1 MGGLDAEGDLVDYL
15 MATSEGDRL
24 EFVFLQEIPQPKQG
38 EIPAAQTTASKKG
51 PRPSGKHIPLLGEEC
66 CQAQTL
72 QDHFLVQ
79 AWTHADWRS
88 TGILLRRRN
97 LQGSHTVL
105 ACGGT
110 LGLTWAKV
118 RTTSLGVV
126 GLMSCHLPHWT
137 TLQQAG
143 ELLRNWYDS
152 TRPLHGLSRLVCG
165 GDLNETLTL
174 GDGGGAF
181 GGATARG
188 EVVAAFFQELGLVSA
203 ESSWA
208 TPTYHPYN
216 DQMRPRRLDYIFA
229 KGLCMLEAGVLEE
242 SRHEMSSDH
251 DAVELQ
257 VVQLPQTRDPRPCKL
272 RKGVPVMPD
281 KAAAQLRATAPPST
295 GEGLLVESVANLS
308 QRLIVPKESTR
319 FRESAHLGRLRQ
331 AAKRAEGAAS
341 RALWKEVHSVRKSEK
356 RKWLKSL
363 TFWATRGSWGAWK
376 KLFGSGP
383 RKLWE
388 PRLAQRYDNWT
399 DNMTEY
405 LEGIFFRDSLAEN
418 DAARDEARLTL
429 AVIPSPFRCFT
440 MEEVQRVMAKW
451 KSGRAAGPDGIT
463 YEALRIIMK
472 DEVWGGF
479 VLEELNDFLK
489 LGFTTD
495 DLYSTTT
502 FMMAKKAEPTWWGD
516 LRPITLSSAL
526 LKLLSQLTLTR
537 VTPLLGTTHDLQ
549 WASPSKQPLE
559 LAISLGR
566 MLRVCEEW
574 KQETFLVKIDIRK
587 AFDSIRI
594 PRLLAF
600 IARKLATRPKEAR
613 LLIEMVCH
621 LGVHVE
627 FLDQQLL
634 VRQSNGVKQGAPESP
649 VLFAALIA
657 ELANEV
663 AEEFNMA
670 KPQEEPGWEMPFNL
684 ATFADDMYL
693 WHFCLSR
700 LQALLVAVERKAADN
715 GLDFQG
721 DKTQVLTSVEG
732 DKRTLV
738 IGGKT
743 VSLLKPGTL
752 IRVLGTQQGFRR
764 GPSDIAAE
772 VNAKMRQVFWAHKTV
787 FAGKMPLTCKWESFN
802 AVVRGAALWQAA
814 ALPPGRNLLAAL
826 NTQQLR
832 LVRVMAGLR
841 RKQGEPFVEYE
852 MRSLRVS
859 RARLHLHQQERFST
873 FVLRQVWRLYGHV
886 ARQNSRAKQLLRWRG
901 PCWWKA
907 EQQKRGGRRHPGRFN
922 AGREV
927 QNDINAFLEVDDW
940 MEAAQDRK
948 AWKLRERAWVKSQDL
963 PWASNAQAALEA
975 ELGERADEQLSQ
987 KLARQLQLQNL
998 APNKKKR
1005 KKAKPRTG
1013 GSRKCKKR
1021 RTAKP
1026 TALMLQP
1033 GGAP

>member
-51 PRPSGKHIPLLGEEC
+51 PRPLGKHIPLLGEES

-152 TRPLHGLSRLVCG
+152 TKPLHGLARLVCG

-174 GDGGGAF
+174 GDGRGAF

-208 TPTYHPYN
+208 APTYHPYN

-272 RKGVPVMPD
+272 RKGVPVMPE
-281 KAAAQLRATAPPST
+281 KATAQLRATAPPSA

-331 AAKRAEGAAS
+331 AAQRAKGAAS
-341 RALWKEVHSVRKSEK
+341 RALWKEVHAVRKSEK

-388 PRLAQRYDNWT
+388 PRLAQRYNNWA

-429 AVIPSPFRCFT
+429 AVIPSPFCGFT
-440 MEEVQRVMAKW
+440 MEEVHRVMAKW
-451 KSGRAAGPDGIT
+451 KSGRAAGPDGVT

-495 DLYSTTT
+495 DLYCTST

-600 IARKLATRPKEAR
+600 IARKLAARPKEAR

-700 LQALLVAVERKAADN
+700 LQALLTAVERKAADN

-743 VSLLKPGTL
+743 VSFLKPGTL

-787 FAGKMPLTCKWESFN
+787 FAGKMPLTCKWESFH

-852 MRSLRVS
+852 MRSLRIS

-901 PCWWKA
+901 PVWWKA

-948 AWKLRERAWVKSQDL
+948 AWKLTERAWVKSQDL
-963 PWASNAQAALEA
+963 PWVNWGSALTSSCPKNWPNSSNSRTWLPTRRRGRKQSRGQEA
-975 ELGERADEQLSQ
+975 PG
-987 KLARQLQLQNL
+987 N
-998 APNKKKR
+998 
-1005 KKAKPRTG
+1005 AKDREP
-1013 GSRKCKKR
+1013 
-1021 RTAKP
+1021 
-1026 TALMLQP
+1026 
-1033 GGAP
+1033 